1 MLNKLC
7 NVHENMKLKIYKKYF
22 GLYFNVPYSA
32 FLSPIAIN
40 GWEESIAVLPAFL
53 SQLRIAALF

>member
-1 MLNKLC
+1 
-7 NVHENMKLKIYKKYF
+7 MKLKIYKKYF